1 MTAKQKEEIIRPKG
15 AIMVEQ
21 NSQNQMYYQLG
32 LNDLKRKQVIK
43 NLLKNTE
50 FLSEQCKMQSMVKR
64 GNV

>member
-64 GNV
+64 GNA